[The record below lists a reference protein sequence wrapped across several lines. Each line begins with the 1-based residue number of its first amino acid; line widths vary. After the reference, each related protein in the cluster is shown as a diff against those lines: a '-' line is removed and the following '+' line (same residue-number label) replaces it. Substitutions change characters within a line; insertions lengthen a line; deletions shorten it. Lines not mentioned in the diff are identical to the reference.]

1 MIFKI
6 HLKISIIKYQKD
18 GIIHKKQSKQKKA
31 VFEYSNTALYFY
43 KLYRYYEAALSILK
57 VALFNLSSAYCFV
70 TLKVVTLSSL
80 GK

>member
-18 GIIHKKQSKQKKA
+18 GIIHKKQSKQKRQCL
-31 VFEYSNTALYFY
+31 NTQTLPCTSY
-43 KLYRYYEAALSILK
+43 KLYRCYEAALSILK